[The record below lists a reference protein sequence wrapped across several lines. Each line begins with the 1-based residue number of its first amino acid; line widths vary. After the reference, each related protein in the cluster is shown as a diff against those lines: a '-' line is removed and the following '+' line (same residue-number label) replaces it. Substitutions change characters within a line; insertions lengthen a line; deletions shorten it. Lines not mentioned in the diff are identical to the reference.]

1 MQENKVN
8 HGHSGHDEREEEVE
22 CEEPCQ
28 GCVVNREAASDPL
41 DKGAAD
47 VGDSGEKVR
56 DDSSPSE

>member
-1 MQENKVN
+1 VN